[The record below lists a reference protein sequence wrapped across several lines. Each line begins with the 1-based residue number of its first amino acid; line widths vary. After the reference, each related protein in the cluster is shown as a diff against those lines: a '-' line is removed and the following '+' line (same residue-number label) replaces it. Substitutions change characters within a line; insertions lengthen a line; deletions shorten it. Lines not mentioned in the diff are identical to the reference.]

1 MLRHF
6 RINNLHSKQLLD
18 YCRNSTQ
25 ESIRRLTEN
34 LKNKEIKQELKMD
47 YENPNHNHNIIIGI
61 MLFLS
66 MSSYLYYSK
75 KMIKC

>member
-6 RINNLHSKQLLD
+6 RINNLHSKQLLE

-25 ESIRRLTEN
+25 ESIKKLTDN
-34 LKNKEIKQELKMD
+34 FKNTEINKSIQMNTET
-47 YENPNHNHNIIIGI
+47 PNHNHNIIIGI
-61 MLFLS
+61 IIFLS
-66 MSSYLYYSK
+66 ISSYITYTN